1 MKYVYDAEKGVTYAR
16 IYADYFS
23 LSDDKRLFFYDQN
36 GNDCTNFCSQCVW
49 AAYGGWIPGIDYDTV
64 NENRERI
71 KKQIRMIPS
80 IWYGSQFFSGS
91 NKWCRVVEFHD
102 YSVAAKDL
110 GPSAYKVYEGDWQ
123 SFDPSV
129 VMEGDIIQ
137 LIVNT
142 YTPYRYGHSLY
153 VTEKGASNQDIKIC
167 CHSYDR
173 SDAPLSEFSDFPE
186 IYTKLRII
194 RYRTAEFPK

>member
-1 MKYVYDAEKGVTYAR
+1 MEYVYDAAKGVAYAR
-16 IYADYFS
+16 VYADYFR
-23 LSDDKRLFFYDQN
+23 LDEGKRLFFYDGN

-49 AAYGGWIPGIDYDTV
+49 AAYGGWIPGIEDDTV

-80 IWYGSQFFSGS
+80 IWYGSLFFSGS
-91 NKWCRVVEFHD
+91 NKWCRVVEFYD
-102 YSVAAKDL
+102 YSVAAKNS
-110 GPSAYKVYEGDWQ
+110 GPSAFKVYEGDWQ
-123 SFDPSV
+123 CFDPSI

-142 YTPYRYGHSLY
+142 YTPYRYGHCLY
-153 VTEKGASNQDIKIC
+153 VTEKGTSSQSIKVC

-173 SDAPLSEFSDFPE
+173 LDASLSEFSDFPE
-186 IYTKLRII
+186 IYTRLRII
-194 RYRTAEFPK
+194 RFRSAGFPK